1 MNIRHLLRRF
11 LKLNAL
17 EGDTGGGGGGAPA
30 ADTGAAPAPAADVGG
45 GEPAA
50 APAAPAAPSS
60 MLEAIEQHFG
70 QPRDAL
76 GRFVHAD
83 AAAAAAAQPQT
94 PPAADATGQPGAA
107 QQGAQPQQAQQPATQ
122 QQPGQP
128 EDLTKMPEGLTPK
141 AQERFQKLA
150 NTVKEREQ
158 EVQQLSQQVEYVRET
173 FQRHGVQQEQ
183 FEQAVQVIGMLNSG
197 DLRGALQVLDEQRRH
212 IALALG
218 EPLPGVDA
226 LQGHPDLRQAV
237 DGLQI
242 TEQHA
247 LELARMRTQ
256 QQAVQ
261 RQQQQVQQQTQVQQR
276 EQQAV
281 QQGTQ
286 AVDAFCR
293 EMAAKDV
300 DYPAIEAKLLP
311 ELKSLL
317 AGVPPQ
323 AWAQVIQTQYR
334 LLKSVAASSRQQ
346 APAAPAGTVLRPTG
360 AASPAAAP
368 KSMYEAMWGGR

>member
-1 MNIRHLLRRF
+1 MILRHLLRRF

-17 EGDTGGGGGGAPA
+17 EGDTGGSGGGTPA
-30 ADTGAAPAPAADVGG
+30 ADTTAAPAPAADVPG

-50 APAAPAAPSS
+50 APAAPAAPAS

-76 GRFVHAD
+76 GRFAPAD
-83 AAAAAAAQPQT
+83 ASAPAGQTQT
-94 PPAADATGQPGAA
+94 PPAAVATAQPGTQPNAQQQPGA
-107 QQGAQPQQAQQPATQ
+107 QPPA
-122 QQPGQP
+122 GQP
-128 EDLTKMPEGLTPK
+128 EDLTVMPDGLAPK

-150 NTVKEREQ
+150 NSNKELTGQVE
-158 EVQQLSQQVEYVRET
+158 QLSQQVEYVRET
-173 FQRHGVQQEQ
+173 FAQHGVQQAQ

-237 DGLQI
+237 DGLQL

-247 LELARMRTQ
+247 LEIARMRTQ
-256 QQAVQ
+256 QQAQQ
-261 RQQQQVQQQTQVQQR
+261 RQTQQVQQQAQVQQR

-293 EMAAKDV
+293 EMATKDV

-317 AGVPPQ
+317 AGVPPT
-323 AWAQVIQTQYR
+323 AWRQVIETQYR

-346 APAAPAGTVLRPTG
+346 PPAAAAGTVLRPTG